1 MDCLH
6 SWLISFFTNKS
17 INVIYTDIQKAFD
30 SVSHSKLIKTL
41 SQYKINRNL
50 VEWFKEFLQER
61 TQRVVI
67 SNTFSESL
75 PIFSGVPQGGVIGP
89 LLFIIYINDIATEVD
104 SNSNI
109 KLFADDTKIF
119 SQSNLVLQNSLDKI
133 YHWLKERRLNLNPSK
148 CQVLNIHRSTT
159 IPTFDF
165 KINNVI
171 LPKTEVFK
179 DLGIFI

>member
-17 INVIYTDIQKAFD
+17 INVIYTDNQKAFD
-30 SVSHSKLIKTL
+30 SFSHFKLIKTL

-119 SQSNLVLQNSLDKI
+119 D
-133 YHWLKERRLNLNPSK
+133 
-148 CQVLNIHRSTT
+148 
-159 IPTFDF
+159 
-165 KINNVI
+165 I
-171 LPKTEVFK
+171 LP
-179 DLGIFI
+179 I